1 MIRGSTQ
8 LAIPAFVV
16 DVVVDGIG
24 VALESNPHI
33 AETKKQAHIK
43 VGKGRQGKGEGKGK
57 T

>member
-1 MIRGSTQ
+1 LIRGSTQ